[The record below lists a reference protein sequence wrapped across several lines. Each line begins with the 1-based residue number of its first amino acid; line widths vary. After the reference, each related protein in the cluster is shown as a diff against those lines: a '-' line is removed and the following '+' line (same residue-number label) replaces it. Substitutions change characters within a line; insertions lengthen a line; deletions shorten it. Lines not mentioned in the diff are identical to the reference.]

1 MKNIFSPSGLPILVG
16 GDLCANPWRRKR
28 RPMAPRN
35 FSSLVGSCR
44 NFSRPRGGTSAP
56 HTDAILLCQQAKRI
70 GGAPGPAA
78 FITEG
83 NDMFIIEGNDM
94 QSIRLTSATEVLAS
108 ISTVLG
114 FVPASSIVVLMLR
127 ESVSDDGCV
136 DRPRGRQSRVPRR
149 ASGPCGEAGEG
160 HIVIIVALAA
170 DEVALRVCATRSPT
184 QESRWPA
191 NCTPRHSKPV
201 PGGRTSTVSR
211 PDRRPITASRIST
224 WLMSRTC
231 VPPTVAAKKS
241 STASPKPPKLPP
253 RQRTRRSGSRAT
265 TSYASPSLELGAVIG
280 ARAVPTADLAA
291 RVGLCATVSAS
302 ARNAQ
307 MAVFTQGE
315 RDADSFATIACQV
328 RGSARVQD
336 LTLTGYCAY
345 LTNDGSTAS
354 IAFEAVMS
362 TATAAGCT
370 PAQTNLRRLLD
381 GALHNG
387 VPRPRS
393 PRSSPRYTSTS
404 RSPSA
409 STSTTPRA
417 ERKRE
422 QPRLR
427 IRSRGYS
434 RTRWRLFGH
443 RARTTAAPTPRATTM
458 QRLAGKSVE
467 QTAGRTGNREHDI
480 HPFRG
485 IGFDGLAGDDG
496 REIRAGDHAQMLRCL
511 IQRRLH
517 RRSGGGAV
525 DRR

>member
-1 MKNIFSPSGLPILVG
+1 MRHAFTNAGIEVARALHAPSLEAGARWT
-16 GDLCANPWRRKR
+16 DLDSFETGSTADHRISDIN
-28 RPMAPRN
+28 MAYVEDVRATD
-35 FSSLVGSCR
+35 GSR
-44 NFSRPRGGTSAP
+44 EEIIDRFTKTTQAP
-56 HTDAILLCQQAKRI
+56 TAPTHEAKRI
-70 GGAPGPAA
+70 QGDD
-78 FITEG
+78 FVRIT
-83 NDMFIIEGNDM
+83 I
-94 QSIRLTSATEVLAS
+94 
-108 ISTVLG
+108 
-114 FVPASSIVVLMLR
+114 
-127 ESVSDDGCV
+127 
-136 DRPRGRQSRVPRR
+136 
-149 ASGPCGEAGEG
+149 
-160 HIVIIVALAA
+160 
-170 DEVALRVCATRSPT
+170 
-184 QESRWPA
+184 
-191 NCTPRHSKPV
+191 
-201 PGGRTSTVSR
+201 
-211 PDRRPITASRIST
+211 
-224 WLMSRTC
+224 
-231 VPPTVAAKKS
+231 
-241 STASPKPPKLPP
+241 
-253 RQRTRRSGSRAT
+253 
-265 TSYASPSLELGAVIG
+265 LELGAVIG

>member
-70 GGAPGPAA
+70 GGTPGPAA

-108 ISTVLG
+108 IFTVLG
-114 FVPASSIVVLMLR
+114 FVPVSSIVVLMLR

-170 DEVALRVCATRSPT
+170 DEVALPVCATRSPT

-191 NCTPRHSKPV
+191 HCTPRHSKPV

-265 TSYASPSLELGAVIG
+265 TSYASPSSNSERSSVP
-280 ARAVPTADLAA
+280 ARSRPLISPPVSDCAPPSARQLAMH
-291 RVGLCATVSAS
+291 RWQCSPKVSA
-302 ARNAQ
+302 
-307 MAVFTQGE
+307 
-315 RDADSFATIACQV
+315 
-328 RGSARVQD
+328 
-336 LTLTGYCAY
+336 TL
-345 LTNDGSTAS
+345 
-354 IAFEAVMS
+354 
-362 TATAAGCT
+362 
-370 PAQTNLRRLLD
+370 
-381 GALHNG
+381 
-387 VPRPRS
+387 
-393 PRSSPRYTSTS
+393 
-404 RSPSA
+404 
-409 STSTTPRA
+409 
-417 ERKRE
+417 
-422 QPRLR
+422 
-427 IRSRGYS
+427 IRSRRS
-434 RTRWRLFGH
+434 
-443 RARTTAAPTPRATTM
+443 RARCVAARACRTSPSPDTA
-458 QRLAGKSVE
+458 
-467 QTAGRTGNREHDI
+467 RTS
-480 HPFRG
+480 P
-485 IGFDGLAGDDG
+485 
-496 REIRAGDHAQMLRCL
+496 MT
-511 IQRRLH
+511 
-517 RRSGGGAV
+517 
-525 DRR
+525 DRRRQLPSRR